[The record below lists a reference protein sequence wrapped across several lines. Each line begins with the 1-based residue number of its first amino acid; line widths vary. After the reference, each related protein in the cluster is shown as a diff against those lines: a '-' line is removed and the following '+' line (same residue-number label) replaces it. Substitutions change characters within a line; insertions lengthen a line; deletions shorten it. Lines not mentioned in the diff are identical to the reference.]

1 MFWSIFILKRY
12 VEPQVFKIFLL
23 PDFFF
28 FFSPGEVDA
37 QILTLLQSVFPAV
50 PITADIV
57 EGSSELSDNFKGI
70 NHSHSHHM
78 LKYFYSIFRW
88 ISSSGSS
95 LPFWKADVL
104 VPVVKVLTLSA
115 DI

>member
-12 VEPQVFKIFLL
+12 VEPQVFKIFFTSW
-23 PDFFF
+23 FFF
-28 FFSPGEVDA
+28 FLPPGEVDA

-88 ISSSGSS
+88 VSSSGSS

>member
-1 MFWSIFILKRY
+1 MWSHRCSKSSY
-12 VEPQVFKIFLL
+12 FL
-23 PDFFF
+23 FFLF
-28 FFSPGEVDA
+28 FPGEVDA
-37 QILTLLQSVFPAV
+37 QILTLLQSIFPAV

-78 LKYFYSIFRW
+78 LKYFYSPIFRRFF
-88 ISSSGSS
+88 SSGSS
-95 LPFWKADVL
+95 LPFRKAVVL